1 MKSKVA
7 YQVPWFVVL
16 RGEREVDDDVE
27 VGLTLGQDLQGPIV
41 NFIIHMLWHL
51 LPKVRQFL
59 HFEKQLFSDVKWS
72 SFYRLVAHAKEG
84 KIETMGH

>member
-27 VGLTLGQDLQGPIV
+27 VGLTLGQDLQGPIMS
-41 NFIIHMLWHL
+41 I
-51 LPKVRQFL
+51 
-59 HFEKQLFSDVKWS
+59 S
-72 SFYRLVAHAKEG
+72 SYICYGICSQKLDSFCILKNNCFQ
-84 KIETMGH
+84 M